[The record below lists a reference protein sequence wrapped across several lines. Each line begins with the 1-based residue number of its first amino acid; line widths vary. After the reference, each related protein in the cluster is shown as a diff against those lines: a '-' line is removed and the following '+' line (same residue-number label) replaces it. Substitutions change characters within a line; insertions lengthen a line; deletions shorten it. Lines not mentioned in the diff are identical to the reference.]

1 MGRALFDHLIQKI
14 DRVVP
19 VHQVVPVD
27 IYIPGCP
34 PSADR
39 IKAVLE
45 SLLNGELPHMVERDL
60 IKFG

>member
-1 MGRALFDHLIQKI
+1 MGKALYDHLIQKI

-27 IYIPGCP
+27 IYMPGCP

-39 IKAVLE
+39 IKAALE
-45 SLLNGELPHMVERDL
+45 SLLGGDLPHMIGREM